1 MKNIKTPYKSQ
12 EKVMKLFDDYSR
24 IVFEAQYKTKYGEGL
39 KILTPKQMLQ
49 RVPIAPAQ
57 VKAANKSDNL
67 ISEIRQIIYCL
78 YRAKENITIL
88 TVYNNIMNS
97 VKVYTKMKTIFMNS
111 EKNKTSAPHRL
122 LLNLT
127 YKIDLR
133 RKDKYI
139 TLLNLSIC

>member
-78 YRAKENITIL
+78 Y
-88 TVYNNIMNS
+88 
-97 VKVYTKMKTIFMNS
+97 
-111 EKNKTSAPHRL
+111 
-122 LLNLT
+122 
-127 YKIDLR
+127 
-133 RKDKYI
+133 
-139 TLLNLSIC
+139 